1 MLDIKNVS
9 KTYDKNTALQ
19 NVNITIPSGVCFGLI
34 GPNGAG
40 KSTLMKILS
49 GIIENYEGEVTFEG
63 SDVKRNSHKI
73 KKQIGYVP
81 QDIVLNETLSAVDNL
96 EFFGSVNGL
105 TSKETKIKAMEVLEL
120 VGLMD
125 RGKEAVKT
133 FSGGMK
139 RRINIGCALMH
150 NPKFIIMDEPTVG
163 VDPQSRNYIFE
174 IIHKLKTQNITVL
187 YSSHYMEE
195 IEHLCD
201 YIALIDKGSVLE
213 NGTIQAILHKYSTP
227 SIYVEGELI
236 TEKMFTSLGKVF
248 TKGSG
253 FVVENKETLSLLE
266 KITEILKEHQLEVT
280 RLEIAKPNLEDIFL
294 KLTGTSLRD

>member
-1 MLDIKNVS
+1 MLEIKNVS
-9 KTYDKNTALQ
+9 KTYDKNIALQ
-19 NVNITIPSGVCFGLI
+19 NVNFTIPSGVCFGLI

-40 KSTLMKILS
+40 KSTLMKILA
-49 GIIENYEGEVTFEG
+49 GIIENYEGDVTFQ
-63 SDVKRNSHKI
+63 DDNVKTNSHKV
-73 KKQIGYVP
+73 KRQIGYIP
-81 QDIVLNETLSAVDNL
+81 QDIVLNETLTAIDNL

-105 TSKETKIKAMEVLEL
+105 SSKEAKIKALKVLEL
-120 VGLMD
+120 VGLKD

-195 IEHLCD
+195 IEHLCE
-201 YIALIDKGSVLE
+201 YIALIDKGTVLE
-213 NGTIQAILHKYSTP
+213 NGSVQEVLHKYSTP
-227 SIYVEGELI
+227 SVYVEGERI
-236 TEKMFTSLGKVF
+236 TEEIFTSLGNVYV
-248 TKGSG
+248 KGSG
-253 FVVENKETLSLLE
+253 IVVENDEALTLLE
-266 KITEILKEHQLEVT
+266 KVTNLLKEHQLEVN